1 MREMADRPSGGPHF
15 ALHGRKIMAY
25 LLAVDDE
32 KDIVELISRFA
43 EHEGHT
49 VDTAENGAQALS
61 LCQRNDY
68 DLIILDIMMP
78 EMDGFT
84 FCKKLR
90 EEKKTP
96 VIMLSALGAEYD
108 KLMGFELGIDDYV
121 VKPFS
126 PRELM
131 ARVRAVLARNPSG
144 RPKDEIV
151 IQGIRMDVLSHEV
164 YVDGVKTELTAK
176 EYELLSYLIQNKG
189 IALTRE
195 NILNAVWGYDYFGDD
210 RTVDWQIKLLRGKL
224 GPYRKCI
231 VTLRGT
237 GYRFD
242 EKA

>member
-1 MREMADRPSGGPHF
+1 
-15 ALHGRKIMAY
+15 MAY
-25 LLAVDDE
+25 LLVADDE
-32 KDIVELISRFA
+32 QDIVELISRFA

-49 VDTAENGAQALS
+49 VDTAGTGAEAVS
-61 LCQRNDY
+61 LCRRNDY

-84 FCKKLR
+84 VCKKIR
-90 EEKKTP
+90 EEKATP
-96 VIMLSALGAEYD
+96 VIMLSALGTEYD

-131 ARVRAVLARNPSG
+131 ARVKAVLSRNRTG
-144 RPKDEIV
+144 RAKNEIV
-151 IQGIRMDVLSHEV
+151 IQGLRIDPLAHEV
-164 YVDGVKTELTAK
+164 LVDGEKKELTAK
-176 EYELLSYLIQNKG
+176 EYELLIYLVQNRG

-195 NILNAVWGYDYFGDD
+195 NILSAVWGYDYFGDD

>member
-1 MREMADRPSGGPHF
+1 MAH
-15 ALHGRKIMAY
+15 
-25 LLAVDDE
+25 LLVVDDE
-32 KDIVELISRFA
+32 KDIVELVSRFA
-43 EHEGHT
+43 EYEGFT
-49 VDTAENGAQALS
+49 VDTANNGKEAVN
-61 LCQRNDY
+61 LCGNNEY

-84 FCKKLR
+84 VCKEIRKK
-90 EEKKTP
+90 KKTP
-96 VIMLSALGAEYD
+96 IIMLSALGAEYD

-131 ARVRAVLARNPSG
+131 ARVKAVLARHNDG
-144 RPKDEIV
+144 KPKQEIV
-151 IQGIRMDVLSHEV
+151 LQGIRINTLAHEV
-164 YVDGVKTELTAK
+164 FLDGVKTELTAK
-176 EYELLSYLIQNKG
+176 EYELLLYFVQNKG

-195 NILNAVWGYDYFGDD
+195 KILNAVWGYDYFGDD

-224 GPYRKCI
+224 GQYRKCI

>member
-1 MREMADRPSGGPHF
+1 
-15 ALHGRKIMAY
+15 MAY

-32 KDIVELISRFA
+32 RDIVELISRFA

-49 VDTAENGAQALS
+49 VDTAGTGTEAVR
-61 LCQRNDY
+61 LCQKNDY

-84 FCKKLR
+84 ACKEIRKQ
-90 EEKKTP
+90 KQIP
-96 VIMLSALGAEYD
+96 IIMLSALGTEYD

-131 ARVRAVLARNPSG
+131 ARVKAVLARNTSR

-151 IQGIRMDVLSHEV
+151 IQGLRIDTRSHGV
-164 YVDGVKTELTAK
+164 FVDGTKTELTAK
-176 EYELLSYLIQNKG
+176 EYELLVYLVQNKG

-224 GPYRKCI
+224 GPYRRCI

>member
-1 MREMADRPSGGPHF
+1 
-15 ALHGRKIMAY
+15 MAY

-32 KDIVELISRFA
+32 RDIVELISRFA
-43 EHEGHT
+43 EHEGHRI
-49 VDTAENGAQALS
+49 DTAASGKEAVR
-61 LCQRNDY
+61 LCSENDY

-84 FCKKLR
+84 ACKEIRKQ
-90 EEKKTP
+90 KQTP
-96 VIMLSALGAEYD
+96 VIMLSALGTEYD
-108 KLMGFELGIDDYV
+108 KLMGFELGFDDYV

-131 ARVRAVLARNPSG
+131 ARVKAVLARQPEG
-144 RPKDEIV
+144 KPKQEIV
-151 IQGIRMDVLSHEV
+151 VQGLRIDMLSHEV
-164 YVDGVKTELTAK
+164 FVDGVKTELTAK
-176 EYELLSYLIQNKG
+176 EYELLVYLIQNKG

-195 NILNAVWGYDYFGDD
+195 NILNNVWGYDYYGDD

>member
-1 MREMADRPSGGPHF
+1 
-15 ALHGRKIMAY
+15 MAY

-49 VDTAENGAQALS
+49 VDTAENGVQALS

-164 YVDGVKTELTAK
+164 YVDDVKTELTAK

>member
-1 MREMADRPSGGPHF
+1 
-15 ALHGRKIMAY
+15 MAY

-32 KDIVELISRFA
+32 RDIVELISRFA

-49 VDTAENGAQALS
+49 IDTADNGKEAVR
-61 LCQRNDY
+61 LCGENDY

-84 FCKKLR
+84 ACKEIRKQ
-90 EEKKTP
+90 KQTP
-96 VIMLSALGAEYD
+96 VIMLSALGTEYD

-131 ARVRAVLARNPSG
+131 ARVKAVLARQPAG
-144 RPKDEIV
+144 KPKQDIV
-151 IQGIRMDVLSHEV
+151 IQGLRIDTSAHEV
-164 YVDGVKTELTAK
+164 SVDGEKKELTAK
-176 EYELLSYLIQNKG
+176 EYELLLFLVRNKG

-195 NILNAVWGYDYFGDD
+195 NILNNVWGYDYFGDD
-210 RTVDWQIKLLRGKL
+210 RTVDWQIKLLRSKL

>member
-1 MREMADRPSGGPHF
+1 
-15 ALHGRKIMAY
+15 MAY

-32 KDIVELISRFA
+32 RDIVELIFRFA

-49 VDTAENGAQALS
+49 VDMAGTGTEAVR
-61 LCQRNDY
+61 LCQKNDY

-84 FCKKLR
+84 ACKEIRKQ
-90 EEKKTP
+90 KQTP
-96 VIMLSALGAEYD
+96 IIMLSALGTEYD

-131 ARVRAVLARNPSG
+131 ARVKAVLARNTSR

-151 IQGIRMDVLSHEV
+151 IQGLRIDTRSHGV
-164 YVDGVKTELTAK
+164 FVDGTKTELTAK
-176 EYELLSYLIQNKG
+176 EYELLVYLVQNKG

-224 GPYRKCI
+224 GPYRKSI

>member
-1 MREMADRPSGGPHF
+1 
-15 ALHGRKIMAY
+15 MAY

-32 KDIVELISRFA
+32 RDIVELISRFA

-49 VDTAENGAQALS
+49 IDTADNGKDAVR
-61 LCQRNDY
+61 LCGENDY

-84 FCKKLR
+84 TCKEIRKQ
-90 EEKKTP
+90 KQTP
-96 VIMLSALGAEYD
+96 VIMLSALGTEYD

-131 ARVRAVLARNPSG
+131 ARVKAVLARQPAG
-144 RPKDEIV
+144 KPKQEIV
-151 IQGIRMDVLSHEV
+151 VQGLRIDTLSHEV
-164 YVDGVKTELTAK
+164 FVDGAKTELTAK
-176 EYELLSYLIQNKG
+176 EYELLVYLAQNKG

-195 NILNAVWGYDYFGDD
+195 NILNNVWGYDYFGDD
-210 RTVDWQIKLLRGKL
+210 RTVDWQIKLLRSKL

>member
-1 MREMADRPSGGPHF
+1 
-15 ALHGRKIMAY
+15 MAY

-32 KDIVELISRFA
+32 QGIVELISRFA

-49 VDTAENGAQALS
+49 IDTASSGAEALN
-61 LCQRNDY
+61 LCQKNDY

-84 FCKKLR
+84 VCKKLR
-90 EEKKTP
+90 EKKQTP
-96 VIMLSALGAEYD
+96 VIMLSALGTEYD

-131 ARVRAVLARNPSG
+131 ARVKAVLVRNAYG
-144 RPKDEIV
+144 KPKEEIV
-151 IQGIRMDVLSHEV
+151 IQGIRIDMLSHEV
-164 YVDGVKTELTAK
+164 FLDGVKTELTAK
-176 EYELLSYLIQNKG
+176 EYELLVYLVQNKG

-195 NILNAVWGYDYFGDD
+195 NILNAVWGYDYYGDD

-231 VTLRGT
+231 ITLRGT

>member
-1 MREMADRPSGGPHF
+1 MRCIEGEV
-15 ALHGRKIMAY
+15 MAY

-43 EHEGHT
+43 EHEGHK
-49 VDTAENGAQALS
+49 VDTAGTGAEALR

-84 FCKKLR
+84 VCKKLR

-96 VIMLSALGAEYD
+96 IIMLSALGTEYD

-131 ARVRAVLARNPSG
+131 ARVKAVLARNG
-144 RPKDEIV
+144 ADRPKDEIV
-151 IQGIRMDVLSHEV
+151 VQGIRIDSLAREV
-164 YVDGVKTELTAK
+164 FVDGEKKDLTAK
-176 EYELLSYLIQNKG
+176 EYELLVYLVQNKG

-210 RTVDWQIKLLRGKL
+210 RTVDWQIKLLRSKL
-224 GPYRKCI
+224 GPYRRCI

>member
-1 MREMADRPSGGPHF
+1 
-15 ALHGRKIMAY
+15 MAY

-32 KDIVELISRFA
+32 RDIVELISRFA

-49 VDTAENGAQALS
+49 IDMASSGAEALR
-61 LCQRNDY
+61 LCQQNDY

-84 FCKKLR
+84 VCKKLR

-96 VIMLSALGAEYD
+96 VILLSALGAEYD

-121 VKPFS
+121 VKTFS

-131 ARVRAVLARNPSG
+131 ARVKAVLARHNDG
-144 RPKDEIV
+144 KPKQEIV
-151 IQGIRMDVLSHEV
+151 LQGIRIDSLAHEV
-164 YVDGVKTELTAK
+164 FVDGAKAELTAK
-176 EYELLSYLIQNKG
+176 EYELLLFLVQNKG

-195 NILNAVWGYDYFGDD
+195 NILNAVWGYDYYGDD

>member
-1 MREMADRPSGGPHF
+1 
-15 ALHGRKIMAY
+15 MAY
-25 LLAVDDE
+25 LLVVDDE
-32 KDIVELISRFA
+32 KDIVNLVSRFA

-49 VDTAENGAQALS
+49 VDTAENGAEAVS
-61 LCQRNDY
+61 LCQKNDY
-68 DLIILDIMMP
+68 DLVILDIMMP
-78 EMDGFT
+78 GMDGFT
-84 FCKKLR
+84 VCKKIR

-131 ARVRAVLARNPSG
+131 ARVKAVLSRNG
-144 RPKDEIV
+144 VNRPKNEIE
-151 IQGIRMDVLSHEV
+151 IQGIRIDMLAHEIF
-164 YVDGVKTELTAK
+164 VDGEKKDLTAK
-176 EYELLSYLIQNKG
+176 EYELLLYLVQNRG

-195 NILNAVWGYDYFGDD
+195 KILDAVWGYDYFGDD

-224 GPYRKCI
+224 GSYRKCI

>member
-1 MREMADRPSGGPHF
+1 
-15 ALHGRKIMAY
+15 MAY

-32 KDIVELISRFA
+32 RDIVELISRFA

-49 VDTAENGAQALS
+49 IDTADNGKEAVR
-61 LCQRNDY
+61 LCGENDY

-84 FCKKLR
+84 ACKEIRKL
-90 EEKKTP
+90 KPTP
-96 VIMLSALGAEYD
+96 VIMLSALGTEYD

-131 ARVRAVLARNPSG
+131 ARVKAVLARHTAG
-144 RPKDEIV
+144 KPKQEIV
-151 IQGIRMDVLSHEV
+151 IQGLRIDMLSHEV
-164 YVDGVKTELTAK
+164 FVDGAKTELTAK
-176 EYELLSYLIQNKG
+176 EYELLVYLIENKG

-195 NILNAVWGYDYFGDD
+195 NILNNVWGYDYFGDD

>member
-1 MREMADRPSGGPHF
+1 
-15 ALHGRKIMAY
+15 MAY
-25 LLAVDDE
+25 LLVADDE
-32 KDIVELISRFA
+32 QDIVELISRFA

-49 VDTAENGAQALS
+49 VDTAGTGAEAVS
-61 LCQRNDY
+61 LCRRNDY

-84 FCKKLR
+84 VCKKIR
-90 EEKKTP
+90 EEKATP
-96 VIMLSALGAEYD
+96 VIMLSALGTEYD

-131 ARVRAVLARNPSG
+131 ARVKAVLSRNRTG
-144 RPKDEIV
+144 RAKNEIV
-151 IQGIRMDVLSHEV
+151 IQGLRIDPLAHKVF
-164 YVDGVKTELTAK
+164 VDGEKKELTAK
-176 EYELLSYLIQNKG
+176 EYELLVYLVQNRG

-195 NILNAVWGYDYFGDD
+195 NILSAVWGYDYFGDD

>member
-1 MREMADRPSGGPHF
+1 
-15 ALHGRKIMAY
+15 MAY

-90 EEKKTP
+90 GEKKTP

-151 IQGIRMDVLSHEV
+151 IQGIHMDVLSHEV

-176 EYELLSYLIQNKG
+176 EYELLSYLIQNRG

-195 NILNAVWGYDYFGDD
+195 NILNAVWGYEYFGDD

>member
-1 MREMADRPSGGPHF
+1 
-15 ALHGRKIMAY
+15 MAY

-49 VDTAENGAQALS
+49 VDTAGSGEEALR
-61 LCQRNDY
+61 LCQKNDY
-68 DLIILDIMMP
+68 DLVILDIMMP
-78 EMDGFT
+78 GMDGFT
-84 FCKKLR
+84 VCKKLR
-90 EEKKTP
+90 EEKRTP

-131 ARVRAVLARNPSG
+131 ARVKAVLARNASG
-144 RPKDEIV
+144 KPKEEIV
-151 IQGIRMDVLSHEV
+151 VQGIRIDALAHEV
-164 YVDGVKTELTAK
+164 FVDSVRTELTAK
-176 EYELLSYLIQNKG
+176 EYELLVYLVRNKG

-195 NILNAVWGYDYFGDD
+195 NILRAVWGYDYYGDD

-224 GPYRKCI
+224 GLYRKCI

>member
-1 MREMADRPSGGPHF
+1 MAH
-15 ALHGRKIMAY
+15 

-32 KDIVELISRFA
+32 RDIVELISRFA

-49 VDTAENGAQALS
+49 IDTAGNGKEAVR
-61 LCQRNDY
+61 LCEENDY
-68 DLIILDIMMP
+68 DLIILDVMMP

-84 FCKKLR
+84 ACKEIRKR
-90 EEKKTP
+90 KQTP

-108 KLMGFELGIDDYV
+108 KLMGFELGVDDYV

-131 ARVRAVLARNPSG
+131 ARVKAILARRTDGKST
-144 RPKDEIV
+144 REIA
-151 IQGIRMDVLSHEV
+151 IQGLRIDTLSHEV
-164 YVDGVKTELTAK
+164 FVDGGKTELTAK
-176 EYELLSYLIQNKG
+176 EYELLLFLVRNKG

-195 NILNAVWGYDYFGDD
+195 KILNAVWGYDYYGDD
-210 RTVDWQIKLLRGKL
+210 RTVEWQIKLLRGKL

>member
-1 MREMADRPSGGPHF
+1 
-15 ALHGRKIMAY
+15 MAY

-32 KDIVELISRFA
+32 RDIVELISRFA

-49 VDTAENGAQALS
+49 IDIADNGIEALR
-61 LCQRNDY
+61 LCGENDY

-78 EMDGFT
+78 QMDGFT
-84 FCKKLR
+84 VCKKLR
-90 EEKKTP
+90 EKKKTP
-96 VIMLSALGAEYD
+96 VIMLSALGTEYD

-131 ARVRAVLARNPSG
+131 ARVKAVLARHAEG
-144 RPKDEIV
+144 KPKQETV
-151 IQGIRMDVLSHEV
+151 IQGLRIDTLSHEV
-164 YVDGVKTELTAK
+164 FVDGVKTEMTAK
-176 EYELLSYLIQNKG
+176 EYELLVYLIQNKG

-195 NILNAVWGYDYFGDD
+195 NILNAVWGYDYYGDN

-224 GPYRKCI
+224 GPYRRCI

>member
-1 MREMADRPSGGPHF
+1 
-15 ALHGRKIMAY
+15 MAY

-32 KDIVELISRFA
+32 RDIVELISRFA

-49 VDTAENGAQALS
+49 IDMASSGAEALR
-61 LCQRNDY
+61 LCQQNDY

-84 FCKKLR
+84 VCKKLR

-96 VIMLSALGAEYD
+96 VILLSALGAEYD

-131 ARVRAVLARNPSG
+131 ARVKAVLARHNDG
-144 RPKDEIV
+144 KPKQEIV
-151 IQGIRMDVLSHEV
+151 LQGIRIDSLAHEV
-164 YVDGVKTELTAK
+164 FVDGAKAELTAK
-176 EYELLSYLIQNKG
+176 EYELLLFLVQNKG

-195 NILNAVWGYDYFGDD
+195 NILNAVWGYDYYGDD

>member
-1 MREMADRPSGGPHF
+1 
-15 ALHGRKIMAY
+15 MAY

-32 KDIVELISRFA
+32 RDIVELISRFA

-49 VDTAENGAQALS
+49 VDTAGSGAEAVR
-61 LCQRNDY
+61 LCQKNEY

-84 FCKKLR
+84 SCKEIRRQKQ
-90 EEKKTP
+90 TP
-96 VIMLSALGAEYD
+96 IIMLSALGSEYD

-131 ARVRAVLARNPSG
+131 ARVKAVLARNTAG
-144 RPKDEIV
+144 RPKDEIL
-151 IQGIRMDVLSHEV
+151 IQGLRIDTLAREV
-164 YVDGVKTELTAK
+164 FVDGVKTELTAK
-176 EYELLSYLIQNKG
+176 EYELLVFLVRNKG

-195 NILNAVWGYDYFGDD
+195 NILNSVWGYDYFGDD

>member
-1 MREMADRPSGGPHF
+1 
-15 ALHGRKIMAY
+15 MAY

-32 KDIVELISRFA
+32 RDIVELISRFA

-49 VDTAENGAQALS
+49 IDTADNGIEALR
-61 LCQRNDY
+61 LCGENDY

-78 EMDGFT
+78 QMDGFT
-84 FCKKLR
+84 VCKKLR
-90 EEKKTP
+90 EKKKTP
-96 VIMLSALGAEYD
+96 VIMLSALGTEYD

-131 ARVRAVLARNPSG
+131 ARVKAVLSRHTEG
-144 RPKDEIV
+144 KPKQETV
-151 IQGIRMDVLSHEV
+151 IQGLRIDTLSHEV
-164 YVDGVKTELTAK
+164 FVDGVKTEMTAK
-176 EYELLSYLIQNKG
+176 EYELLVYLIQNKG

-195 NILNAVWGYDYFGDD
+195 NILNAVWGYDYYGDN

>member
-1 MREMADRPSGGPHF
+1 
-15 ALHGRKIMAY
+15 MAY

-32 KDIVELISRFA
+32 QGIVELISRFA

-49 VDTAENGAQALS
+49 IDTASSGAEALN
-61 LCQRNDY
+61 LCQKNDY

-84 FCKKLR
+84 VCKKLR
-90 EEKKTP
+90 EKKQTP
-96 VIMLSALGAEYD
+96 VIMLSALGTEYD

-131 ARVRAVLARNPSG
+131 ARVKAVLVRNAYG
-144 RPKDEIV
+144 KPKEEIV
-151 IQGIRMDVLSHEV
+151 IQGIRIDMLSHEV
-164 YVDGVKTELTAK
+164 FLDGVKTELTAK
-176 EYELLSYLIQNKG
+176 EYELLVYLVQNKG

-195 NILNAVWGYDYFGDD
+195 NILNAVWGYDYYGDD

-231 VTLRGT
+231 ITLRGM

>member
-1 MREMADRPSGGPHF
+1 
-15 ALHGRKIMAY
+15 MAY

-32 KDIVELISRFA
+32 RDIVELISRFA
-43 EHEGHT
+43 EHEGHRI
-49 VDTAENGAQALS
+49 DTAASGKEAVR
-61 LCQRNDY
+61 LCSENDY

-84 FCKKLR
+84 ACKEIRKQ
-90 EEKKTP
+90 KQTP

-131 ARVRAVLARNPSG
+131 ARVKAVLARQPEG
-144 RPKDEIV
+144 KPKQEIV
-151 IQGIRMDVLSHEV
+151 VQGLRIDTLSHEV
-164 YVDGVKTELTAK
+164 FVDGVKTELTAK
-176 EYELLSYLIQNKG
+176 EYELLVYLIQNKG

-195 NILNAVWGYDYFGDD
+195 NILNAVWGYDYYGDD

>member
-1 MREMADRPSGGPHF
+1 
-15 ALHGRKIMAY
+15 MAY

-32 KDIVELISRFA
+32 QDIVELISRFA

-49 VDTAENGAQALS
+49 VDTAGNGAEAVS
-61 LCQRNDY
+61 LCRKNDY

-84 FCKKLR
+84 VCKKIR
-90 EEKKTP
+90 EEKTTP
-96 VIMLSALGAEYD
+96 VIMLSALGTEYD

-131 ARVRAVLARNPSG
+131 ARIKAVLARNTAA
-144 RPKDEIV
+144 RPKREIL
-151 IQGIRMDVLSHEV
+151 IQGLRIDTLSHEV
-164 YVDGVKTELTAK
+164 FVDGEKKELTAK
-176 EYELLSYLIQNKG
+176 EYELLVYLVQNKG

-195 NILNAVWGYDYFGDD
+195 QILNAVWGYDYYGDD

-224 GPYRKCI
+224 GQYRKCI

-242 EKA
+242 DKA

>member
-1 MREMADRPSGGPHF
+1 
-15 ALHGRKIMAY
+15 MAY

-32 KDIVELISRFA
+32 RDIVELISRFA
-43 EHEGHT
+43 EHEGHII
-49 VDTAENGAQALS
+49 DTADSGKEAVR
-61 LCQRNDY
+61 LCGENDY

-84 FCKKLR
+84 ACKEIRKQ
-90 EEKKTP
+90 KQTP
-96 VIMLSALGAEYD
+96 VIMLSALGTEYD

-131 ARVRAVLARNPSG
+131 ARVKAVLARHTEG
-144 RPKDEIV
+144 KPKQEIV
-151 IQGIRMDVLSHEV
+151 IQGIRIDTPAHEV
-164 YVDGVKTELTAK
+164 FVDGEKTELTAK
-176 EYELLSYLIQNKG
+176 EYELLLFLVQNIG

-195 NILNAVWGYDYFGDD
+195 KILNAVWGYDYYGDD

-242 EKA
+242 EKT

>member
-1 MREMADRPSGGPHF
+1 
-15 ALHGRKIMAY
+15 MAY

-32 KDIVELISRFA
+32 RDIVELISRFA
-43 EHEGHT
+43 EHEGHK
-49 VDTAENGAQALS
+49 VDTAGTGAEAVR

-84 FCKKLR
+84 ACKEIRKQ
-90 EEKKTP
+90 KQIP
-96 VIMLSALGAEYD
+96 IIMLSALGTEYD

-131 ARVRAVLARNPSG
+131 ARVKAVLARNTSG

-151 IQGIRMDVLSHEV
+151 IQGLRIDTRSHGV
-164 YVDGVKTELTAK
+164 FVDGTKTELTAK
-176 EYELLSYLIQNKG
+176 EYDLLVYLVQNKG

-242 EKA
+242 EKT

>member
-1 MREMADRPSGGPHF
+1 
-15 ALHGRKIMAY
+15 MAY
-25 LLAVDDE
+25 LLVADDE
-32 KDIVELISRFA
+32 QDIVELISRFA

-49 VDTAENGAQALS
+49 VDTAGTGAEAVS
-61 LCQRNDY
+61 LCRRNDY

-84 FCKKLR
+84 VCKKIR
-90 EEKKTP
+90 EEKATP
-96 VIMLSALGAEYD
+96 VIMLSALGTEYD

-126 PRELM
+126 PRKLM
-131 ARVRAVLARNPSG
+131 ARVKAVLSRNRTG
-144 RPKDEIV
+144 RAKNEIV
-151 IQGIRMDVLSHEV
+151 IQGLRIDPLAHEV
-164 YVDGVKTELTAK
+164 LVDGEKKELTAK
-176 EYELLSYLIQNKG
+176 EYELLIYLVQNRG

-195 NILNAVWGYDYFGDD
+195 NILSAVWGYDYFGDD

>member
-1 MREMADRPSGGPHF
+1 
-15 ALHGRKIMAY
+15 MAY

-32 KDIVELISRFA
+32 RDIVELISRFA

-49 VDTAENGAQALS
+49 VDTADNGAEALS

-84 FCKKLR
+84 VCKKLR

-96 VIMLSALGAEYD
+96 VIMLSALGTEYD

-131 ARVRAVLARNPSG
+131 ARVKAVLARNTSG
-144 RPKDEIV
+144 GLKNEIV
-151 IQGIRMDVLSHEV
+151 IQGIRIEMLSHEV
-164 YVDGVKTELTAK
+164 FVDGVKTELTAK
-176 EYELLSYLIQNKG
+176 EYELLSYFIQNKG

-195 NILNAVWGYDYFGDD
+195 KILNAVWGYDYYGDD

>member
-1 MREMADRPSGGPHF
+1 
-15 ALHGRKIMAY
+15 MAY

-32 KDIVELISRFA
+32 RDIVELISRFA

-49 VDTAENGAQALS
+49 IDTANNGKEAVR
-61 LCQRNDY
+61 LCGENDY

-84 FCKKLR
+84 ACKEIRRQKQ
-90 EEKKTP
+90 TP
-96 VIMLSALGAEYD
+96 VIMLSALGTEYD

-131 ARVRAVLARNPSG
+131 ARVRAVLARNPSS
-144 RPKDEIV
+144 RPTDEIV
-151 IQGIRMDVLSHEV
+151 IQGLRIDLLSREAF
-164 YVDGVKTELTAK
+164 VDGVKTELTAK

-195 NILNAVWGYDYFGDD
+195 NILNAVWGYDYYGDD

>member
-1 MREMADRPSGGPHF
+1 
-15 ALHGRKIMAY
+15 MAY

-32 KDIVELISRFA
+32 RDIVELISRFA

-49 VDTAENGAQALS
+49 IDTAASGKEAVR
-61 LCQRNDY
+61 LCSENDY

-84 FCKKLR
+84 ACKEIRKQ
-90 EEKKTP
+90 KQTP
-96 VIMLSALGAEYD
+96 VIMLSALGTEYD

-131 ARVRAVLARNPSG
+131 ARVKAVLARHTEG
-144 RPKDEIV
+144 KPKQEIV
-151 IQGIRMDVLSHEV
+151 IQGLCVDTLSHEV
-164 YVDGVKTELTAK
+164 FVDGVKTELTAK
-176 EYELLSYLIQNKG
+176 EYELLVYLAKNKG

-195 NILNAVWGYDYFGDD
+195 NILNNVWGYDYFGDD